1 MTEKRNT
8 GIVFAVWLQ
17 ELWFSRVVPAL
28 RHAISLPG
36 VSKTQI
42 PSAGLLQAKPL
53 LQGLAQL
60 LSGEMLPLEY
70 LQRLQRLRGEQ
81 GCRDLQLS

>member
-17 ELWFSRVVPAL
+17 ALWFSRIVPAL
-28 RHAISLPG
+28 RHAISLPC

-60 LSGEMLPLEY
+60 LSGEMLPVEY
-70 LQRLQRLRGEQ
+70 LQKLPRLR
-81 GCRDLQLS
+81 

>member
-42 PSAGLLQAKPL
+42 DSARPLQAVPL
-53 LQGLAQL
+53 VQGLAQL
-60 LSGEMLPLEY
+60 LSGEMLPVEY
-70 LQRLQRLRGEQ
+70 LQKLPRLR
-81 GCRDLQLS
+81 